1 MRVVHERCCGLDVH
15 KRTVVACVLSPDGQ
29 QTRTFGTMTRDLL
42 ALGEWLQSLDVGHVA
57 MESTGVFWQP
67 IYNVLEDNGLDML
80 VANARH
86 IKAVPGRKT
95 DVKDAE
101 WIADLLRH
109 GLIRGSSIPS
119 RARRELRELVRYRLS
134 LSRQRAQVAHRI
146 HKVLEGANIKLSSV
160 LTDIMGVSGRAMVEA
175 LITGA
180 DSAETIADLARGP
193 LRRKHN
199 DLVAA
204 LEGLV
209 GPNQRLLL
217 ASHLRNLEFLTQE
230 IERLTAEIEAQLRP
244 SQELLERLD
253 TIPGVGPR
261 VAQAILAEIGTDVS
275 RFPTGSHLASW
286 ARVCPS
292 NDESAGKR
300 RSSHIGPGNPWL
312 RATLVEAAWAATHA
326 KHTYLATQY
335 RRLAARRGAKRALVA
350 VAHTILIIAYR
361 IIRDGTTYE
370 DLGSNYFDERDR
382 RATLHRSI
390 HRLERLGYKV
400 TVEEGA

>member
-1 MRVVHERCCGLDVH
+1 MRVVHERCCGMDVH

-42 ALGEWLQSLDVGHVA
+42 ALAEWLGSLDINHVA

-67 IYNVLEDNGLDML
+67 IYNVLEDAGLDVL

-109 GLIRGSSIPS
+109 GLIRGSAIPS
-119 RARRELRELVRYRLS
+119 RERRELRELVRYRLS

-146 HKVLEGANIKLSSV
+146 HKVLEGANIKLTSV
-160 LTDIMGVSGRAMVEA
+160 VTDLTGVSGRAMLDA
-175 LITGA
+175 LIIGS
-180 DSAETIADLARGP
+180 DSPDIMAHLARGR
-193 LRRKHN
+193 LQRKRPE
-199 DLVAA
+199 LVAA
-204 LEGLV
+204 LEGVV

-217 ASHLRNLEFLTQE
+217 ASHIRNLDFLAEE
-230 IERLTAEIEAQLRP
+230 IERLNTEIEQQLRP
-244 SQELLERLD
+244 SQDLVERLD

-261 VAQAILAEIGTDVS
+261 VAQAMLVEIGTDVS

-312 RATLVEAAWAATHA
+312 RGTLVEAAWAASHA
-326 KHTYLATQY
+326 KHTYLAAQY

-350 VAHTILIIAYR
+350 VAHTILIIAYH
-361 IIRDGTTYE
+361 IIRDGSTYE
-370 DLGSNYFDERDR
+370 DLGSNYFDDRDR
-382 RATLHRSI
+382 QATLRRSVK
-390 HRLERLGYKV
+390 RLERLGYKV
-400 TVEEGA
+400 TVEAA

>member
-15 KRTVVACVLSPDGQ
+15 KRTVVACVISPEGQ
-29 QTRTFGTMTRDLL
+29 QVRTFGTMTRDLL
-42 ALGEWLQSLDVGHVA
+42 ALAEWLSMGNVSRVA

-67 IYNVLEDNGLDML
+67 IYNVLEDAGLDVL

-109 GLIRGSSIPS
+109 GLIRGSAIPS

-146 HKVLEGANIKLSSV
+146 HKVLEGANIKLTSV
-160 LTDIMGVSGRAMVEA
+160 VTDLTGVSGRAMLDA
-175 LITGA
+175 LIDGS
-180 DSAETIADLARGP
+180 DSPDVIADLARGR
-193 LRRKHN
+193 LRRKRPE
-199 DLVAA
+199 LVAA
-204 LEGLV
+204 LEGVV

-217 ASHLRNLEFLTQE
+217 ASHIRNLDFLAEE
-230 IERLTAEIEAQLRP
+230 IEGLNAEIEQQLRP
-244 SQELLERLD
+244 SQDLVDRLD

-261 VAQAILAEIGTDVS
+261 VAQAMLVEIGTDVS

-312 RATLVEAAWAATHA
+312 RGTLVEAAWAASHA
-326 KHTYLATQY
+326 KHTYLAAQY
-335 RRLAARRGAKRALVA
+335 RRLAARRGTKRALVA
-350 VAHTILIIAYR
+350 VAHTILIIAYH
-361 IIRDGTTYE
+361 IIQDGTTYE

-382 RATLHRSI
+382 QATLRRSVK
-390 HRLERLGYKV
+390 RLESLGYKV
-400 TVEEGA
+400 TVEAA